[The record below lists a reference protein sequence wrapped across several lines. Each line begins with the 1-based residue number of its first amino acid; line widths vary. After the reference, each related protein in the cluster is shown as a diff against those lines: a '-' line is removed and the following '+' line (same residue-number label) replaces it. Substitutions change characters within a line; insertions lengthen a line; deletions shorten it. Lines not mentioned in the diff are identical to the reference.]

1 MFNKARITKEFAG
14 LVGFRKGNGSTPI
27 DATLL
32 ESISGLFVNDIS
44 NVSLNLISQMIGPDE
59 IDISNYLENVYSSEV
74 LELLNNFVIFQKQ
87 KLFTKE
93 LLSNFDIG
101 ARPQANNI
109 RLKLIPN
116 NRFVGIEI
124 QPWRG
129 SSINVSVSALGLMFD
144 GIVTN
149 LPIYFYN
156 SSQLEPV
163 AIFNVS
169 TTKAG
174 SLEWIRTAQL
184 DQGSGSGSGAEE
196 AKTQFDEFISEFV
209 SENYATGSRS
219 LIGYYEADIVS
230 QGVSAIDTVLW
241 YGCETCGYN
250 SAMTSAMTEVKSYT
264 KVMPFQFESA
274 NTYMTRE
281 LPDLQNIGFTQE
293 TFGISLKLNVKCDI
307 TEIIISNKTIFSAAI
322 KKQVA
327 KRILWDIVNTN
338 ELSGDIVVSSG
349 KARLGHDKLV
359 LELAE
364 EMKSLSIDFRNIDNA
379 CLPDRRNALRL
390 MNM

>member
-1 MFNKARITKEFAG
+1 MFNKARITQEFAG

-27 DATLL
+27 DAHLL
-32 ESISGLFVNDIS
+32 ESISGLYVNDIS
-44 NVSLNLISQMIGPDE
+44 LVQLNLISQIIGSDE
-59 IDISNYLENVYSSEV
+59 SSISDYLKNVYSSEV
-74 LELLNNFVIFQKQ
+74 LELLQSFIIFQKQ

-101 ARPQANNI
+101 AKPQANNI

-129 SSINVSVSALGLMFD
+129 NSINVSISALGLMFD
-144 GIVTN
+144 GAVTD

-156 SSQLEPV
+156 SSQLNPV
-163 AIFNVS
+163 AVFNVT

-174 SLEWIRTAQL
+174 SLEWIKTAQL

-196 AKTQFDEFISEFV
+196 AKVQFDEFVAEFV
-209 SENYATGSRS
+209 SQNYATGARS
-219 LIGYYEADIVS
+219 FIGYYEADIVA
-230 QGVSAIDTVLW
+230 QGVSAIDTTLA
-241 YGCETCGYN
+241 YGCVTCGSN
-250 SAMTSAMTEVKSYT
+250 SSNAMMDVKSYT
-264 KVMPFQFESA
+264 KVMPFQFESG
-274 NTYMTRE
+274 NCYISRE
-281 LPDLQNIGFTQE
+281 LPDLQNIGWTNE
-293 TFGISLKLNVKCDI
+293 TFGISLKLNVKCDV
-307 TEIIISNKTIFSAAI
+307 TEVLVANKTIFASSI
-322 KKQVA
+322 QKQVA
-327 KRILWDIVNTN
+327 KRILWDIVNSN

-364 EMKSLSIDFRNIDNA
+364 EMKALSIDFRQIDNA